1 MGAVLGV
8 LRLRLARIA
17 FLTILL
23 LAVNQVSAGGPLP
36 DRWFTADKLKHFV
49 FSAHLTLLSYK
60 VVLDSYHNTPASSRA
75 VSFGMVLSLGLS
87 KEAWDNQKPKD
98 KFSYKDLVADGC
110 GIGLGLILGHNLK

>member
-1 MGAVLGV
+1 
-8 LRLRLARIA
+8 LRLAKIA

-23 LAVNQVSAGGPLP
+23 LALNQVLASGASP
-36 DRWFTADKLKHFV
+36 DKWFTTDKLKHFV

-75 VSFGMVLSLGLS
+75 VSFGTAFSLGLG

-98 KFSYKDLVADGC
+98 KFSYKDLVADAC
-110 GIGLGLILGHNLK
+110 GIGLGLILGHNLR